1 MSVLVRL
8 SSKGQLVI
16 PGSVRRALKLSPGD
30 EFRLEITERMSILNP
45 VEATS
50 PIDALFGRFAGRD
63 LLGDLE
69 QEHRREIE
77 NEQAVRP

>member
-1 MSVLVRL
+1 MTILVRL

-16 PGSVRRALKLSPGD
+16 PGSVRRALKLSPGAG
-30 EFRLEITERMSILNP
+30 FRLEIVERKIILDP
-45 VEATS
+45 IEATS
-50 PIDALFGRFAGRD
+50 PIDALYGRFAGRD

-77 NEQAVRP
+77 HEQAIRP